1 MACRSH
7 RRRQCGPLQCSVRPR
22 NPCPASRRGA
32 DRGQEPARQ
41 RVLHPAGI
49 VRFRP
54 SPGGGVVSATSS
66 DEAYE
71 VPSMAALLEPLSA
84 FLEPLA
90 FAAGAVLFREGD
102 PTDSFYVI
110 DEGEIRL
117 DVHSDEVDSEAT
129 LAFVGPGSLLGEIG
143 VLTGASRSATAIAH
157 SDVKARRMS
166 TEQIESVYQS
176 HPADGLRLA
185 RL

>member
-1 MACRSH
+1 
-7 RRRQCGPLQCSVRPR
+7 
-22 NPCPASRRGA
+22 
-32 DRGQEPARQ
+32 
-41 RVLHPAGI
+41 
-49 VRFRP
+49 
-54 SPGGGVVSATSS
+54 
-66 DEAYE
+66 
-71 VPSMAALLEPLSA
+71 MAALLEPLSA

-117 DVHSDEVDSEAT
+117 EVHSDEVDSEAT

-185 RL
+185 RLLGQAAAWRVRSINEQHVEGLFVERDDPVVDAMVANAVAAQKAFAQ